1 VKIFVAGA
9 TGVVGR
15 PAVRALVEAGHEVTG
30 VARSDEKA
38 ALLRGLGAGP
48 VAVDVFDPGALKDA
62 VAGHDVV
69 INLATHIPPV
79 SKAAL
84 PGAWNENARLRT
96 EAATNLADA
105 ALAAGAGRYIQES
118 IAFSY
123 PDSGD
128 AWLDEDTPLD
138 MPSFGESIA
147 VAEAQAA
154 RVTEAGAVGVVLR
167 FGQFY
172 APYAG
177 HTLAMA
183 KAARRRVSPA
193 MGPAEGY
200 LASIHADDAGRAVVA
215 ALDAPA
221 GTYNVTDDEP
231 VTRAEF
237 DQIVAEALG
246 VKPPRRVPKAL
257 VKAGGSKMSFLTRSQ
272 RVSNRRFKEATSWS
286 PTYPSIR
293 ETWAAIAAELP
304 RD

>member
-1 VKIFVAGA
+1 MKIFVAGA

-15 PAVRALVEAGHEVTG
+15 RAVRALVEAGHEVTG
-30 VARSDEKA
+30 VARSEEKA
-38 ALLRGLGAGP
+38 ELLRGLGATP
-48 VAVDVFDPGALKDA
+48 APVDVFDPGALKEA

-96 EAATNLADA
+96 EGATNLADA

-128 AWLDEDTPLD
+128 RWLDEDTPLD
-138 MPSFGESIA
+138 MPAFGESVG

-172 APYAG
+172 AAEAA

-183 KAARRRVSPA
+183 KAARRRLSPA
-193 MGPAEGY
+193 MGPADGY
-200 LASIHADDAGRAVVA
+200 LASIHAEDAGRAVVA

-237 DQIVAEALG
+237 DQIVAKALG
-246 VKPPRRVPKAL
+246 VKPPRRVPPAL
-257 VKAGGSKMSFLTRSQ
+257 AKAGGSKMRFLTRSQ
-272 RVSNRRFKEATSWS
+272 RVTNRRFKEATGWS
-286 PTYPSIR
+286 PTYSSIR
-293 ETWAAIAAELP
+293 EAWSAIARELP
-304 RD
+304 ED

>member
-1 VKIFVAGA
+1 VK
-9 TGVVGR
+9 
-15 PAVRALVEAGHEVTG
+15 ALVEAGHEVTG
-30 VARSDEKA
+30 VARSHEKA
-38 ALLRGLGAGP
+38 ELVRSLGATP
-48 VAVDVFDPGALKDA
+48 AAVDVFDPGTLNEA

-96 EAATNLADA
+96 EGAANLADA

-128 AWLDEDTPLD
+128 RWLDEDIPLD
-138 MPSFGESIA
+138 MPAFGESLA

-154 RVTEAGAVGVVLR
+154 RVTEAGAIGIVLR

-172 APYAG
+172 APDAA
-177 HTLAMA
+177 HTIAMA

-193 MGPAEGY
+193 MGPADGY
-200 LASIHADDAGRAVVA
+200 LTSIHAADAGSAVVA
-215 ALDAPA
+215 ALRAPA

-237 DQIVAEALG
+237 DKIVAKALG
-246 VKPPRRVPKAL
+246 VKPARRVPSTLAK
-257 VKAGGSKMSFLTRSQ
+257 VGGSKMRFLMRSQ
-272 RVSNRRFKEATSWS
+272 RVTNRRFKDTTGWAPSF
-286 PTYPSIR
+286 PTIR
-293 ETWAAIAAELP
+293 ESWPAMAPELTE
-304 RD
+304 D